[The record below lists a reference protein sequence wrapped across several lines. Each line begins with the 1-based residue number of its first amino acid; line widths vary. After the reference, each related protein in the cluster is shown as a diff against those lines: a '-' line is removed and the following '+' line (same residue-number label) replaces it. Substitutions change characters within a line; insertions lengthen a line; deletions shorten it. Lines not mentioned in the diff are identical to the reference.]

1 MKLYCCPSCFGDI
14 HLRRSFFVQFSH
26 EMGICSYCLS
36 PDQPLLYPREL
47 REQFELLTGIYVRD
61 PQGIGLIEL
70 LKSDWGMF
78 SHERMDIAH
87 AKELLSDVLDDGE
100 LVRQRYRPSESAVS
114 DNALQRWDDLRQE
127 LIHKNRYFPETEIN
141 LSRLKRLFDYL
152 LLPAAEVATNWFRA
166 RIQTG
171 TSTFTPI
178 EMKSPP
184 KHLASH
190 GRANPAGIPYLY
202 LASTPIT
209 AVSEIRPHT
218 GEDASVASVRI
229 PDGLKI
235 IDLRHPKRS
244 VSPFMLSDESEI
256 SMLRSDI
263 EFLEKLGEELTRP
276 VLPRSAAFD
285 YVPSQYL
292 CEYVKVCGFDGVMY
306 RSSVG
311 DGVNLALFDPDVAEV
326 GATVTQ
332 RVGRVTVT
340 FAE

>member
-1 MKLYCCPSCFGDI
+1 MYCCPSCFGDI

-26 EMGICSYCLS
+26 EIGICNYCLS

-61 PQGIGLIEL
+61 SQGIGLIEL

-100 LVRQRYRPSESAVS
+100 LVRQRYRASESAVS

-152 LLPAAEVATNWFRA
+152 LLPAEEVATNWFRA

-229 PDGLKI
+229 PDGLKV

-311 DGVNLALFDPDVAEV
+311 DGVNLALFDPDVAEIE
-326 GATVTQ
+326 ATVTQ
-332 RVGRVTVT
+332 RVGRVTVN

>member
-1 MKLYCCPSCFGDI
+1 M
-14 HLRRSFFVQFSH
+14 
-26 EMGICSYCLS
+26 
-36 PDQPLLYPREL
+36 
-47 REQFELLTGIYVRD
+47 LTGIYVRD

-100 LVRQRYRPSESAVS
+100 LVRQRYRPSETAVS

-171 TSTFTPI
+171 TSTYTPI

-218 GEDASVASVRI
+218 GEDACVASVCI
-229 PDGLKI
+229 PDGLKV

-256 SMLRSDI
+256 SMLRSDV

-311 DGVNLALFDPDVAEV
+311 GGVNLALFDPDVAEIGV
-326 GATVTQ
+326 TVTQ
-332 RVGRVTVT
+332 RVGRVTVN

>member
-1 MKLYCCPSCFGDI
+1 
-14 HLRRSFFVQFSH
+14 
-26 EMGICSYCLS
+26 
-36 PDQPLLYPREL
+36 
-47 REQFELLTGIYVRD
+47 LTGIYVRD

-100 LVRQRYRPSESAVS
+100 LVRQRYRPSETAVS

-171 TSTFTPI
+171 TSTYTPI

-218 GEDASVASVRI
+218 GEDACVASVCI
-229 PDGLKI
+229 PDGLKV

-256 SMLRSDI
+256 SMLRSDV

-311 DGVNLALFDPDVAEV
+311 DGVNLALFDPDVAEI
-326 GATVTQ
+326 GATVTL
-332 RVGRVTVT
+332 RVGRVTVN

>member
-1 MKLYCCPSCFGDI
+1 MQCCPSCFGDV
-14 HLRRSFFVQFSH
+14 HLRRGFFAQVSQ
-26 EMGICSYCLS
+26 ETGRCDYCLS
-36 PDQPLLYPREL
+36 LDQPLLPPREL

-61 PQGIGLIEL
+61 PQGFGLIEL

-100 LVRQRYRPSESAVS
+100 FVRQRYRPSETAIS

-127 LIHKNRYFPETEIN
+127 LIHQNRYFPGTEIN

-152 LLPAAEVATNWFRA
+152 LLPSAEVATSWFRA
-166 RIQTG
+166 RIQSGASAYLPT
-171 TSTFTPI
+171 

-202 LASTPIT
+202 LASNSLT

-218 GEDASVASVRI
+218 GEDACVANVSI
-229 PDGLKI
+229 PDGLKV

-256 SMLRSDI
+256 SMLRSDV

-276 VLPRSAAFD
+276 VLPRSAAFE

-326 GATVTQ
+326 GVTVTQ
-332 RVGRVTVT
+332 RVGKVTVN

>member
-1 MKLYCCPSCFGDI
+1 M
-14 HLRRSFFVQFSH
+14 
-26 EMGICSYCLS
+26 
-36 PDQPLLYPREL
+36 
-47 REQFELLTGIYVRD
+47 LTGIYVRD
-61 PQGIGLIEL
+61 SQGIGLIEL

-100 LVRQRYRPSESAVS
+100 LVRQRYRASESAVS

-152 LLPAAEVATNWFRA
+152 LLPAEEVATNWFRA

-229 PDGLKI
+229 PDGLKV

-311 DGVNLALFDPDVAEV
+311 DGVNLALFDPDVAEIE
-326 GATVTQ
+326 ATVTQ
-332 RVGRVTVT
+332 RVGRVTVN

>member
-1 MKLYCCPSCFGDI
+1 MYCCPNCFGDI
-14 HLRRSFFVQFSH
+14 HLRRSTFLQYSQVT
-26 EMGICSYCLS
+26 GACNYCLS
-36 PDQPLLYPREL
+36 IDQPLLSPQEL

-61 PQGIGLIEL
+61 PDGVGLIEW

-78 SHERMDIAH
+78 SHERMDAAH

-100 LVRQRYRPSESAVS
+100 LVRQRYKPSETAIS

-127 LIHKNRYFPETEIN
+127 LIHQNRYFPETEIN
-141 LSRLKRLFDYL
+141 FSRLKRLLDYL
-152 LLPAAEVATNWFRA
+152 LLPPAEVATDWFRA
-166 RIQTG
+166 RIQNG
-171 TSTFTPI
+171 SSIYPAA

-202 LASTPIT
+202 LASTALT

-218 GEDASVASVRI
+218 GEDACIARVMI
-229 PDGLKI
+229 PDGLKVV
-235 IDLRHPKRS
+235 DLRHPKRS
-244 VSPFMLSDESEI
+244 ISPLMFTDESEI
-256 SMLRSDI
+256 SMLRNDI
-263 EFLEKLGEELTRP
+263 EFLDKLGEELTRP

-311 DGVNLALFDPDVAEV
+311 DGVNLALFNPELADI
-326 GATVTQ
+326 GAIETQ
-332 RVGRVTVT
+332 RVGKVTVR

>member
-1 MKLYCCPSCFGDI
+1 
-14 HLRRSFFVQFSH
+14 
-26 EMGICSYCLS
+26 MGICSYCLS